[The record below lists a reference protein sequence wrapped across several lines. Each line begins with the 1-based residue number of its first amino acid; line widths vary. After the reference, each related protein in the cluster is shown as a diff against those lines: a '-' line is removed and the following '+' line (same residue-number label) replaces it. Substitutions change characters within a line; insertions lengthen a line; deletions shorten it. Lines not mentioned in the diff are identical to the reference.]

1 MLKLKN
7 AQYLSRA
14 DMKKL
19 SGGTNHNSS
28 RLNCDDQC
36 DYDPDAGTRVCNDGK
51 HCIVYSCPGQ
61 PEITSYKC
69 V

>member
-1 MLKLKN
+1 MSKFKT
-7 AQYLSRA
+7 AQPLSRTE
-14 DMKKL
+14 MKKL

-51 HCIVYSCPGQ
+51 NCIQYNCPGQ